1 LDDKCYNKG
10 NNNYTAKEMQTVM
23 SHDSQN
29 FVMIEKVSFTVTV
42 TLYMYI
48 FLTAFFNYSAIIYFA
63 A

>member
-10 NNNYTAKEMQTVM
+10 SNNYTAEEMQTVM
-23 SHDSQN
+23 SHDIQN
-29 FVMIEKVSFTVTV
+29 SVMIEEVSFTV

-48 FLTAFFNYSAIIYFA
+48 FLTAFFNSFIIYFA